1 MKKILAIF
9 MALVVFSSFA
19 FFAIGSSDDSSP
31 STQNDSVTP
40 DNDDTTAA
48 PVKKVSRGTISGNVY
63 SNEFV
68 GLSFTKPADWTFA
81 TDEELKATIDAG
93 AEYTNYSDLELT
105 LSESATVYDMQTS
118 DSMGNS
124 VMVLY
129 ENTML
134 SAFKKM
140 TEDEYL
146 ENLKAG
152 LQNVNGITYTFK
164 GTNNVTLGDET
175 FKRATFSASANGA
188 TIDQYYY
195 VKSFDKYVVSI
206 IVTTT
211 TKDIAEIETMF
222 S

>member
-31 STQNDSVTP
+31 STPNDSVTT
-40 DNDDTTAA
+40 DDTTTAA
-48 PVKKVSRGTISGNVY
+48 PVKKISRGTLSGNVY
-63 SNEFV
+63 TNEFV
-68 GLSFTKPADWTFA
+68 GFSFTKPADWTFA
-81 TDEELKATIDAG
+81 TDEELKATMDAG

-105 LSESATVYDMQTS
+105 LSESATVYDMQAS

-140 TEDEYL
+140 TEDEYF
-146 ENLKAG
+146 ESLKSA
-152 LQNVNGITYTFK
+152 LQNVNGITYTLK

-175 FKRATFSASANGA
+175 FKKATFSASANGA

-195 VKSFDKYVVSI
+195 VKAFDKYVVSV

-211 TKDIAEIETMF
+211 TRDISAIEEMF